1 MYTIAPSGTT
11 STTKIITAG
20 DINIKGLDAETK
32 YYLYEIAAP
41 EGYNKLT
48 EPVEFTISAAY
59 NEDGSALQEGKP
71 TISVGNGTTSTELK
85 VTVENSSGNLPST
98 GGMGTKLFYTI
109 GGILMAGA
117 AIVLVV
123 RKRRSDAE

>member
-1 MYTIAPSGTT
+1 MAGLKDGTYYLKEVKAPDGYNLPTGKQAITPIILTAATSESNVFTGALDNKYDNTTNNKSSVDTGTT
-11 STTKIITAG
+11 GSATVTIENTAG
-20 DINIKGLDAETK
+20 
-32 YYLYEIAAP
+32 
-41 EGYNKLT
+41 
-48 EPVEFTISAAY
+48 
-59 NEDGSALQEGKP
+59 
-71 TISVGNGTTSTELK
+71 ST
-85 VTVENSSGNLPST
+85 LPST